1 MSPIRA
7 DKVTKSFVDCRGYV
21 IRCQQ
26 RNSHFAPLEYL
37 RLEKSKTASNY
48 YGPVFYN
55 SLSNEITALARN
67 KFITQI
73 ITLLTEGAYYDYRSF
88 YVRCCAK

>member
-1 MSPIRA
+1 MHTRSL
-7 DKVTKSFVDCRGYV
+7 
-21 IRCQQ
+21 
-26 RNSHFAPLEYL
+26 RNNDDLHTEYL

-55 SLSNEITALARN
+55 SLSNEITAMPRN

-73 ITLLTEGAYYDYRSF
+73 KTLLTEGAYYDYRSF
-88 YVRCCAK
+88 YIRCCAK

>member
-26 RNSHFAPLEYL
+26 RNVIFQILLLSFLEDNN
-37 RLEKSKTASNY
+37 R
-48 YGPVFYN
+48 
-55 SLSNEITALARN
+55 
-67 KFITQI
+67 
-73 ITLLTEGAYYDYRSF
+73 
-88 YVRCCAK
+88 

>member
-26 RNSHFAPLEYL
+26 RNSHF
-37 RLEKSKTASNY
+37 SNI
-48 YGPVFYN
+48 VF
-55 SLSNEITALARN
+55 R
-67 KFITQI
+67 
-73 ITLLTEGAYYDYRSF
+73 G
-88 YVRCCAK
+88 